1 MSRSSRTLLV
11 FISSLV
17 VAGVFSALVYQAG
30 QRAPAQAALP
40 THMVAVAARS
50 LPVGSRL
57 TPNDVKLVAWP
68 ASNPVAGAVTSIDEA
83 VNRGLLTSVL
93 ENEPLTSSKLA
104 ATGAGAG
111 LPPRI
116 AAGMR
121 AISVKVDDVV
131 GVAGFAVPGAHVDVV
146 VTITQREQ
154 TAARVVVSNVEVL
167 ASGTRMQQTQTTENA
182 RQNAASVVT
191 LLVTPVDAEKIS
203 LAASVGRITLTL
215 RNPLD
220 QTASDTKG
228 TEVAS
233 LLGAPEPAA
242 APPPQAPTPRAPAS
256 RVSKAAPPAPPLPP
270 PALPPPYT
278 VETIRAAKRT
288 AEVVK

>member
-1 MSRSSRTLLV
+1 MSRSTRTLLV
-11 FISSLV
+11 FAASLV

-30 QRAPAQAALP
+30 QRAPAAESLP
-40 THMVAVAARS
+40 TYSVAVAARA

-57 TPNDVKLVAWP
+57 TANDVKLVAWP
-68 ASNPVAGAVTSIDEA
+68 AASPVAGAVTSLDAA
-83 VNRGLLTSVL
+83 VNRGLLASVV
-93 ENEPLTSSKLA
+93 ENEPLTASKLA
-104 ATGAGAG
+104 SADAGAG
-111 LPPRI
+111 LPPMI

-146 VTITQREQ
+146 VTVTQRDQ
-154 TAARVVVSNVEVL
+154 TVARVVASDIEVL
-167 ASGTRMQQTQTTENA
+167 AAGTRAEQTLPLEGA
-182 RQNAASVVT
+182 RQSQNSVVT
-191 LLVTPVDAEKIS
+191 LLVTPSDAERIS

-220 QTASDTKG
+220 RAASDTKG
-228 TEVAS
+228 TAVAS
-233 LLGAPEPAA
+233 LLGTPEPA
-242 APPPQAPTPRAPAS
+242 PVQSVTPRAAPA
-256 RVSKAAPPAPPLPP
+256 RVARAVPPPEPAPLPP
-270 PALPPPYT
+270 PPPYT

>member
-1 MSRSSRTLLV
+1 MSRSTRTLLV
-11 FISSLV
+11 FVSSLV

-30 QRAPAQAALP
+30 QRAPAPADLP
-40 THMVAVAARS
+40 IYSVAVAARA

-57 TPNDVKLVAWP
+57 TANDVKLVAWP
-68 ASNPVAGAVTSIDEA
+68 AASPVAGAVTSLDGA
-83 VNRGLLTSVL
+83 VNRGLLASVL

-104 ATGAGAG
+104 SADAGAG

-116 AAGMR
+116 TAGMR

-146 VTITQREQ
+146 VTITQRDQ

-167 ASGTRMQQTQTTENA
+167 ASGTRTQQAQSGEGALA

-191 LLVTPVDAEKIS
+191 LLVTPVDAERIS

-228 TEVAS
+228 TAVAS
-233 LLGAPEPAA
+233 LLGAPDP
-242 APPPQAPTPRAPAS
+242 APTSAPETPSPRPA
-256 RVSKAAPPAPPLPP
+256 RVVRAAPPAPAPAPP
-270 PALPPPYT
+270 PPPPPYT